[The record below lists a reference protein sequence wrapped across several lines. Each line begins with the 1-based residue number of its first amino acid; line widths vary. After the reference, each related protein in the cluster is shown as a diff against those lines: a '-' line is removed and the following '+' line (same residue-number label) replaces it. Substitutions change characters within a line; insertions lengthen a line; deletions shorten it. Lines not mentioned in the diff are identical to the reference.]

1 MWSIYH
7 IFENPVVCLQI
18 VVISFDMTEEH
29 NQYIAQI
36 RLELNAALHSHAD
49 LACFH

>member
-18 VVISFDMTEEH
+18 VVISFHMTEH

-36 RLELNAALHSHAD
+36 RLDLNAALHSGAD